1 MTSVGSGHLCQ
12 ACFRRRPWIPCGG
25 WICGGRER
33 PEAGGPVARVQER
46 TDKAR
51 AVGTVDWVPGNTKE
65 AAKAEG
71 EGRAGVCSDI
81 LSAWVTGRLW

>member
-1 MTSVGSGHLCQ
+1 MTSVGSGHLWQ

-51 AVGTVDWVPGNTKE
+51 AVGPCRVLEQKGHS
-65 AAKAEG
+65 EG
-71 EGRAGVCSDI
+71 INSTLGWRPSGPDLQLPALPV
-81 LSAWVTGRLW
+81 